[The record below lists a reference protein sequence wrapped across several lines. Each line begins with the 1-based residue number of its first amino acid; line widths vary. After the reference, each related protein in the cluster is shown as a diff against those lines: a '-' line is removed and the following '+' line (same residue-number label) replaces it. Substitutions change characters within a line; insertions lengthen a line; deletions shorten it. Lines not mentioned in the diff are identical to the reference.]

1 MTSHWAAI
9 PFFSLVNLSLKTKT
23 EEPAGSRVRA
33 SIRSRRPSTWL
44 PLMAKWSK
52 EGFLLFVSGLDP
64 FLTEYM
70 SCALGM
76 LSANSRASV
85 GPVIQG
91 QMYQLISVDTSA
103 THLQLSSAQHMFY
116 FVFDSLLLLFSFKCL
131 LILENISKQKRTI
144 RISLNP
150 TKPEIIIV
158 SAWRFL
164 VCICVC
170 ILAKVNT
177 FLQENASVGKYVS
190 PVVRMLRCEL
200 STL

>member
-1 MTSHWAAI
+1 
-9 PFFSLVNLSLKTKT
+9 
-23 EEPAGSRVRA
+23 
-33 SIRSRRPSTWL
+33 
-44 PLMAKWSK
+44 MAKWSK

-64 FLTEYM
+64 FLTEYI

-85 GPVIQG
+85 GPMLQG
-91 QMYQLISVDTSA
+91 QMYQLMSVALSA

-116 FVFDSLLLLFSFKCL
+116 FVFESLLLLFSFKCL

-144 RISLNP
+144 MISLNP
-150 TKPEIIIV
+150 TKPEIIII
-158 SAWRFL
+158 SAWHFL

-177 FLQENASVGKYVS
+177 FLQENALVGKDVS
-190 PVVRMLRCEL
+190 PIVRMLHCEL
-200 STL
+200 SIL